1 MLNIKK
7 NLPIA
12 RTSVIFLSLFFSVTQ
27 VVFAQGITNPLGD
40 TKDIE
45 TVIADIVKGALGLTA
60 VLAVGFIVYGGF
72 LYISAAGDET
82 QIKKGKE
89 AIIGAVIGII
99 VIGLAYA
106 IVQFVIGAVG
116 GGGGGAGSGGGVNI

>member
-1 MLNIKK
+1 MLNTKK
-7 NLPIA
+7 YFPIIQTFILLA
-12 RTSVIFLSLFFSVTQ
+12 FS
-27 VVFAQGITNPLGD
+27 AQGVLAAEEGIKNPISFSSL
-40 TKDIE
+40 E
-45 TVIADIVKGALGLTA
+45 ALIANIVKSMLGLTA

-72 LYISAAGDET
+72 LYITAAGDDS

-89 AIIGAVIGII
+89 ALMGAIIGII

-116 GGGGGAGSGGGVNI
+116 GGGSGSGVGGGVNN

>member
-7 NLPIA
+7 IVLA
-12 RTSVIFLSLFFSVTQ
+12 TQTTTLLFFS
-27 VVFAQGITNPLGD
+27 AQGALAAGEGIKNPISFDSL
-40 TKDIE
+40 E
-45 TVIADIVKGALGLTA
+45 ALIANIVKAALGLTA

-72 LYISAAGDET
+72 LYITAAGDDS

-89 AIIGAVIGII
+89 ALKGAIIGII

-106 IVQFVIGAVG
+106 LVAFVIGAVG
-116 GGGGGAGSGGGVNI
+116 ADGGASGSSSRLL